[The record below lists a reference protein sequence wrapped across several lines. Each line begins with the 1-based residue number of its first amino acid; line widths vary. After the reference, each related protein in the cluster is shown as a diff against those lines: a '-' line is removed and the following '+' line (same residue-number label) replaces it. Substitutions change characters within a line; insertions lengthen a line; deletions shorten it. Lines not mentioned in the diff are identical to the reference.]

1 MRKRYHHIL
10 SSCPELAKT
19 EYIQRHNKATAD
31 IHFKAFQHYNIL
43 VLDKWYEHEPAMV
56 TENEEATILWDMQIH
71 THREITVKKPNIV
84 IKDHKNKTCKLIDM
98 AVPSDRNTSL
108 KTEKSPIIFIMKTYN
123 CTD

>member
-1 MRKRYHHIL
+1 M

-19 EYIQRHNKATAD
+19 EYIQRHNKATAY
-31 IHFKAFQHYNIL
+31 IHFKAFRHYNIL

-84 IKDHKNKTCKLIDM
+84 IKDLSLIH
-98 AVPSDRNTSL
+98 
-108 KTEKSPIIFIMKTYN
+108 I
-123 CTD
+123 